1 MCKNYFTAQ
10 ICCTQ
15 LFMFKV
21 YMFKVSRSKKRT
33 SDTQKTSC
41 KIIE

>member
-1 MCKNYFTAQ
+1 MFKNYFTAQ

-21 YMFKVSRSKKRT
+21 YMFRVSQGQKKELPTHRK
-33 SDTQKTSC
+33 QVAKL
-41 KIIE
+41 